1 MQENQ
6 DLPLGTKVLGIDF
19 RPTRFYRVFLLQNL
33 YGGLNQGHRKF
44 YLHRFAYYLAED
56 NQLSHVEL
64 FLEYHIKC
72 SSFPTN
78 HDTYII
84 ISNIK
89 SMLYKNFQQS
99 ICYMNEN
106 T

>member
-1 MQENQ
+1 MQYIHIYIYLIRLGIEMQENQ

-44 YLHRFAYYLAED
+44 YLHRFAYYLAEHH
-56 NQLSHVEL
+56 QLSHVEL

-78 HDTYII
+78 HET
-84 ISNIK
+84 NK
-89 SMLYKNFQQS
+89 
-99 ICYMNEN
+99 
-106 T
+106 